1 MLAELAAANAAFGI
15 IKTTLSNSGDI
26 LKAGKAISDF
36 VTARDALQ
44 NKAHKKKN
52 SFWHKVS
59 SKNGDELEEFMALET
74 IKQNEEQ
81 LKQAMIYCGRP
92 GLWTDY
98 VKFCAKARTDRADA
112 AREAQ
117 KARDQLKENIL
128 MALAW
133 TAGLVAAAGAVFLL
147 SLILKK
153 AAGG

>member
-36 VTARDALQ
+36 VTAKDALQ
-44 NKAHKKKN
+44 NKANKKKN
-52 SFWHKVS
+52 SFWSKVAGKDS
-59 SKNGDELEEFMALET
+59 DDLEEFMALEQ
-74 IKQNEEQ
+74 IKQNEQ
-81 LKQAMIYCGRP
+81 ALKEAMIYVGRA
-92 GLWTDY
+92 GLWHDY
-98 VKFCAKARTDRADA
+98 VKFCAKARKDRAEA
-112 AREAQ
+112 AKERQ

-133 TAGLVAAAGAVFLL
+133 TAGLIAAAGAVFLL